1 VISIVFCCHSVKL
14 CALAAQALQSQQSGA
29 VSDQDVNVV
38 PGASFIKKDRCGSL
52 QKGGDVVALSQL
64 ALC

>member
-1 VISIVFCCHSVKL
+1 VKL